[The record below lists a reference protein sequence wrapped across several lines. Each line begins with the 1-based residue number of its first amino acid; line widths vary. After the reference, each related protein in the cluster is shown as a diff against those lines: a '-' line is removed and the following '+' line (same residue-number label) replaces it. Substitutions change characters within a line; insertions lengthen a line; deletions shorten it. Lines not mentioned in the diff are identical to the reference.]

1 MKLVAVYNPGNH
13 LKICAELVVKVPRF
27 TDGTY
32 QLSKYLRIHKANPS
46 NMLEEVLGNSCS
58 EKEREEYLMNTLYG
72 SLFYI
77 DYFRINQAIMLFEPL
92 KLYLVLCE
100 YRNVS
105 KYLTSKQVVDM
116 CKESI
121 TNNFVTGTFYGPHYA
136 NCYNFTSL
144 KVDTI
149 ETSKIGML
157 DIKSIFMRKRN
168 PEVIDLLDTTYR

>member
-1 MKLVAVYNPGNH
+1 MKLVAAYNPGNR
-13 LKICAELVVKVPRF
+13 LKICVELVVKVPRF
-27 TDGTY
+27 TDSTY

-46 NMLEEVLGNSCS
+46 NMIEEVLGNSGS
-58 EKEREEYLMNTLYG
+58 EKEQEEYLKNTLYN

-77 DYFRINQAIMLFEPL
+77 DYFRVDQAVMLFEPL

-121 TNNFVTGTFYGPHYA
+121 TNNFAVGAFYGPYYA
-136 NCYNFTSL
+136 NYYNFTSL
-144 KVDTI
+144 KVDRI

-157 DIKSIFMRKRN
+157 DVKSIFWKRN
-168 PEVIDLLDTTYR
+168 PEVINILDTTYI